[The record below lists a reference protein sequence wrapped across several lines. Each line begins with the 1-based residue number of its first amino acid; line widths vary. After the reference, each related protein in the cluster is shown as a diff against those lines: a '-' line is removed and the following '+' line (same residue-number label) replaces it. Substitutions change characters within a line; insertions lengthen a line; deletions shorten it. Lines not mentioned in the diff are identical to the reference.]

1 MKARRLVQL
10 LNRCLVSIQ
19 ADLYAG
25 AIFINQ
31 AFNWNIYA
39 AIVLLLAIAALFTIS
54 GSKFSSEGLWAS
66 TNFASLYSA
75 PSRYILNSSPN
86 LNTANMNARKDEEM
100 DAVFTTK
107 WESKQGIIS
116 T

>member
-1 MKARRLVQL
+1 M
-10 LNRCLVSIQ
+10 Q

-54 GSKFSSEGLWAS
+54 GSKSS
-66 TNFASLYSA
+66 FKRLYM
-75 PSRYILNSSPN
+75 RI
-86 LNTANMNARKDEEM
+86 
-100 DAVFTTK
+100 
-107 WESKQGIIS
+107 Q
-116 T
+116 